1 MANQALY
8 YHKCNDCLTPFSSTE
23 PKVDLCDC
31 NGEVTFMGVVQ
42 GDKYVKTENRPAC
55 DGRCTHAHG
64 PVCDC
69 ACHGAN
75 HGTGRVVMTVV
86 KEGKVCV
93 VDPSADIHD
102 DMVRG
107 YKFREARDYAEK
119 MYAQMFASELQDK
132 KLGNFVSRDRWNS
145 MTLVRN
151 RLDKILALRVYE
163 RRQKELLEF
172 IVQNSAMKRN
182 P

>member
-1 MANQALY
+1 
-8 YHKCNDCLTPFSSTE
+8 
-23 PKVDLCDC
+23 
-31 NGEVTFMGVVQ
+31 
-42 GDKYVKTENRPAC
+42 
-55 DGRCTHAHG
+55 
-64 PVCDC
+64 
-69 ACHGAN
+69 
-75 HGTGRVVMTVV
+75 
-86 KEGKVCV
+86 
-93 VDPSADIHD
+93 
-102 DMVRG
+102 MVRG

-172 IVQNSAMKRN
+172 IVQNSAVKRSS
-182 P
+182 